1 MKRVVVRGIFFFLLC
16 ASVRGQANL
25 SFSGGSGS
33 PLSMTLSQ
41 SVNYVMT
48 STIFTTPTFLFD
60 EVGNVFGDNIH
71 NVTGNITFSIN
82 GGAPQSFSGMNSGI
96 TFQSSTANDLY
107 IFDSVASFTIG
118 DIVTLNAGTLTT
130 TTSVTGA
137 APAAGSFTTWV
148 TDDLAGQI
156 SSNGVAVPEPS
167 IGALLALAG
176 VTCALIRLRPRR
188 S

>member
-33 PLSMTLSQ
+33 LLSMTLAQ

-48 STIFTTPTFLFD
+48 TTTFTTPTFLFD
-60 EVGNVFGDNIH
+60 EVGDIFGDNIH
-71 NVTGNITFSIN
+71 NVTGDITFSIN
-82 GGAPQSFSGMNSGI
+82 GGAPQSLFGMNSGI
-96 TFQSSTANDLY
+96 TFQSATPNDLY
-107 IFDSVASFTIG
+107 IFGGQANFTIG

-130 TTSVTGA
+130 TTSVA
-137 APAAGSFTTWV
+137 APAPPAGSYATWV
-148 TDDLAGQI
+148 TDDLAGKI

-167 IGALLALAG
+167 IGALIALAG
-176 VTCALIRLRPRR
+176 VTFALIRLRLPH